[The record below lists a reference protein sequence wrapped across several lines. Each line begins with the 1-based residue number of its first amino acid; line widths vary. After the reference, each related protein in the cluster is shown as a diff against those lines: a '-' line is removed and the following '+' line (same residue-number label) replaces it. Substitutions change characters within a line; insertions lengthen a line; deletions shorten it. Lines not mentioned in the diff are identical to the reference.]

1 MSFGTSGWVL
11 IVSTVLLN
19 HAVSLIEAKQN
30 RAASATWAR
39 NSLNINTETWCRMGK
54 NRATILHL
62 SRYLWTFDAAS
73 TSLEN
78 GHYLSW
84 AAPFRVEEMPST
96 TVGNAFFASKE

>member
-30 RAASATWAR
+30 RPASATWAR
-39 NSLNINTETWCRMGK
+39 NSLNINTDTWCRMGK

-62 SRYLWTFDAAS
+62 SRYLWTFDAE
-73 TSLEN
+73 TTCLEKAIC
-78 GHYLSW
+78 LSW
-84 AAPFRVEEMPST
+84 GILS
-96 TVGNAFFASKE
+96 G